1 MISFSAATQAIVK
14 VAEKV
19 GLGLIFAATLVSMWM
34 TVWHMVEALK
44 VELGDLLL
52 LFLFMEVISMI
63 AIFNESHRVPVRFPI
78 YIAIVALARY
88 LILDIKGMDLW
99 TMVTIGGTILLLAV
113 AVLVIRYGHL
123 KFPYGERDC

>member
-19 GLGLIFAATLVSMWM
+19 GLGLIFAATLVSMGM